1 MTPPPRL
8 ILSQL
13 QREQI
18 IGALDDPQT
27 TALAERSSDAASR
40 ARVVRARGSSP
51 ATSGERLTRSSLED
65 LGRRD

>member
-27 TALAERSSDAASR
+27 TALAERSSDALLEAREWCVR
-40 ARVVRARGSSP
+40 AARHRRRVVNA
-51 ATSGERLTRSSLED
+51 
-65 LGRRD
+65 